1 MESYCR
7 TINSPLGKLRLT
19 ASETALTGVFFNA
32 QGVSNDS
39 NLVLEQASR
48 WLADYFAG
56 KVVEPSL
63 LPLAPAGTVFQQKV
77 WDILL
82 EIPYG
87 TTVTYGEIAER
98 ISPTMSAQAVGN
110 AVGANRLPIII
121 PCHRVVAANGIGGFS
136 DGLAI
141 KRQLLA
147 IEGITLPL

>member
-1 MESYCR
+1 MIYGR
-7 TINSPLGKLRLT
+7 TFYSPLGNLLLT
-19 ASETALTGVFFNA
+19 ASDDALTGVFFNA
-32 QGVSNDS
+32 QGVANDS
-39 NLVLEQASR
+39 NQVLELASK

-63 LPLAPAGTVFQQKV
+63 LPLAPTGTAFQQKV

-87 TTVTYGEIAER
+87 TTVTYGEIAKR
-98 ISPTMSAQAVGN
+98 ISPAMSAQAVGN

-121 PCHRVVAANGIGGFS
+121 PCHRVVAASGIGGCS
-136 DGLAI
+136 EDLAI
-141 KRQLLA
+141 KRQRLA

>member
-63 LPLAPAGTVFQQKV
+63 LPLATAGTVFQQKV